1 MIFVDSREP
10 KRIVEMLRKL
20 GVHTEVKSLY
30 TGDYLVKHKNYEIP
44 VERKEMND
52 FLNSIVDGRL
62 FRQCHMLSAR
72 YPLSF
77 LAVIGDIDDTLE
89 VRDFNRNAVIAAI
102 ISIAIKNAQGQIIPL
117 TFKDDGD
124 FCLALKALD
133 DRIVEGDLRVLP
145 RLRKHEKP
153 QIAMLTAIP
162 GIGEKKA
169 EKILKYFGSIH
180 RIANASVTELMRVEG
195 IGEKKAREIYR
206 FFRTNLVP

>member
-20 GVHTEVKSLY
+20 GVHAEVKTLDI
-30 TGDYLVKHKNYEIP
+30 GDYLVKHQNYEIP

-62 FRQCHMLSAR
+62 FRQCHLLSAK

-77 LAVIGDIDDTLE
+77 LAVIGDIDYALE
-89 VRDFNRNAVIAAI
+89 VRNFSRNAVIAAI
-102 ISIAIKNAQGQIIPL
+102 ISIAVKNAQGQIIPL
-117 TFKDDGD
+117 IFKDDQD

-133 DRIVEGDLRVLP
+133 RKVVEGELRILP
-145 RLRKHEKP
+145 RLKKLEKS

-169 EKILKYFGSIH
+169 EKILKHFGSIH
-180 RIANASVTELMRVEG
+180 RIANASVSELMRVEG
-195 IGEKKAREIYR
+195 IGEKKAREIYK
-206 FFRTNLVP
+206 FFRQEQT

>member
-10 KRIVEMLRKL
+10 KRIVEILRKL
-20 GVHTEVKSLY
+20 GVHAEVKTLD
-30 TGDYLVKHKNYEIP
+30 TGDYLVKHQNYEIP

-62 FRQCHMLSAR
+62 FRQCHLLSAK

-77 LAVIGDIDDTLE
+77 LAIIGDMDDALE
-89 VRDFNRNAVIAAI
+89 IRDFSRNAVIAAI
-102 ISIAIKNAQGQIIPL
+102 ISIAVKNAQGQIIPL
-117 TFKDDGD
+117 IFKDDWD

-133 DRIVEGDLRVLP
+133 GKVVEGDLRVLP
-145 RLRKHEKP
+145 RLKKLEKP

-180 RIANASVTELMRVEG
+180 RIANASVSELMRVDG

-206 FFRTNLVP
+206 FFRQAQI

>member
-10 KRIVEMLRKL
+10 KRIVEILRKL
-20 GVHTEVKSLY
+20 GVHAEVKTLD
-30 TGDYLVKHKNYEIP
+30 TGDYLVKHQNYEIP

-62 FRQCHMLSAR
+62 FRQCHLLSAK

-77 LAVIGDIDDTLE
+77 LAIIGDMDDALE
-89 VRDFNRNAVIAAI
+89 IRDFSRNAVIAAI
-102 ISIAIKNAQGQIIPL
+102 ISIAVKNAQGQIIPL
-117 TFKDDGD
+117 TFKDDWD

-133 DRIVEGDLRVLP
+133 GKVVEGDLRVLP
-145 RLRKHEKP
+145 RLKKLEKP

-169 EKILKYFGSIH
+169 EKILKYFGSIY
-180 RIANASVTELMRVEG
+180 RIANASVSELMRVDG

-206 FFRTNLVP
+206 FFRQAQI